1 MNISKYKYKV
11 SKVICHLSAVLQLQK
26 GEKLEVNAL
35 RFRVFLFS
43 QPSTHLGD
51 IQQCFLFPFPYQLAF
66 WSLFF
71 SLTTTPLFFRGGR
84 AAVSYHQPVVLCI
97 VFVSQQKWVADDQP
111 YEKDRGCRYLWFLA
125 CPVPVEAWHFLILP
139 AGESPAWSLQQQQ
152 SCRSSSRP
160 ACAWEQ

>member
-35 RFRVFLFS
+35 RFRMFLFS

-66 WSLFF
+66 
-71 SLTTTPLFFRGGR
+71 
-84 AAVSYHQPVVLCI
+84 
-97 VFVSQQKWVADDQP
+97 
-111 YEKDRGCRYLWFLA
+111 
-125 CPVPVEAWHFLILP
+125 
-139 AGESPAWSLQQQQ
+139 
-152 SCRSSSRP
+152 
-160 ACAWEQ
+160 